1 MLFNALGYCSGR
13 LSQQGLYGRILEL
26 KVRFKV
32 KWPDADSRAPPTP
45 NEGIIV
51 VTEQTLTIGELA
63 KQGNVATSLLRY
75 YEKEHLLEPVGRT
88 ASGYRLYSPDSVRHL
103 RFIRRAQRY
112 GFSLND
118 IRLMRGAAHN
128 PDGDKHDI
136 RLIAEQRFLEIERRV
151 TEMLVLRHELEIFLD
166 DVTDQIGE
174 TAGAEVGNQYR
185 QLMEQICG
193 HEHASSQRSSLKKLT
208 ERLGCNLATTE
219 WDDLLANLRG
229 QHLHIWREDDD
240 SYSVLFTAPDEK
252 VVTALNKLAAGE
264 TGCDAH
270 IEPQVQADD
279 DGTLFRAR
287 GDNAFL
293 FAQLFLALE
302 AGEA

>member
-1 MLFNALGYCSGR
+1 M
-13 LSQQGLYGRILEL
+13 
-26 KVRFKV
+26 
-32 KWPDADSRAPPTP
+32 
-45 NEGIIV
+45 
-51 VTEQTLTIGELA
+51 EQTLTIGELA

-75 YEKEHLLEPVGRT
+75 YEKERLLEPVGRT

-128 PDGDKHDI
+128 AEGDKHDI
-136 RLIAEQRFLEIERRV
+136 RVIAEQRFLEIERRV

-174 TAGAEVGNQYR
+174 TAGEEVGNQYR

-193 HEHASSQRSSLKKLT
+193 HDHTGNPRSSLRKLI
-208 ERLGCNLATTE
+208 ERLGCNLASTE
-219 WDDLLANLRG
+219 WESLLADLRG
-229 QHLHIWREDDD
+229 QHMHIWRDDDD
-240 SYSVLFTAPDEK
+240 SYSVLFTDPDDK
-252 VVTALNKLAAGE
+252 VVRALEKLAAAE
-264 TGCDAH
+264 TGCEAH
-270 IEPQVQADD
+270 LEPQIEAADG
-279 DGTLFRAR
+279 GTLFRAR

-302 AGEA
+302 AGDA